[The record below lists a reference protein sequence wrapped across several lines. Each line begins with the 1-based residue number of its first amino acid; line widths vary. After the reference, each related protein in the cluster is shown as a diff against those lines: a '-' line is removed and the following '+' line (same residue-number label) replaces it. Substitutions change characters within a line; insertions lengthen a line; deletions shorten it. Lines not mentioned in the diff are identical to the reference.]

1 MEEKTLSNIALI
13 SVIIGIISL
22 FVISYFLD
30 YKETEIGMIDGSYLG
45 KNVKVIGEVGKFND
59 YGTLKTFIVKDN
71 TGEIMVVVFTESLE
85 VEGNVEIVGS
95 VEDYKGSLEIIADK
109 IEIIQ

>member
-30 YKETEIGMIDGSYLG
+30 YKEIEIGMIDGSYLG

-59 YGTLKTFIVKDN
+59 YGTLKTFIVKDS

-95 VEDYKGSLEIIADK
+95 VEDYKGNLEIIADK
-109 IEIIQ
+109 IEIIP

>member
-59 YGTLKTFIVKDN
+59 YGTLKTFIVKDS

-95 VEDYKGSLEIIADK
+95 VEDYKGNLEIIADK
-109 IEIIQ
+109 IEIIP